1 MQSLLYAH
9 PPLRARMTEIEIVY
23 ASHRPARTT
32 DAEVVDG
39 IVLPAMR
46 FNRSVGIT
54 GCLWFGP
61 GRFVQVLEGAPG
73 DVEALYQR
81 IQRDPRH
88 EDVRL
93 LRSGPISGRSFARWS
108 MRALPGKAIDGVEA
122 FFTPGLTPTAQ
133 AAAELRTLMTTLVAV

>member
-23 ASHRPARTT
+23 ASHRPARMT

-61 GRFVQVLEGAPG
+61 GRFVQVLEGAAG
-73 DVEALYQR
+73 EVEALYGR
-81 IQRDPRH
+81 IQRDTRH
-88 EDVRL
+88 SDVRP
-93 LRSGPISGRSFARWS
+93 LRSGPIAARSFARWS

-122 FFTPGLTPTAQ
+122 FFDAGRTPTPE
-133 AAAELRTLMTTLVAV
+133 AAAELRALMTTLAV